1 MSVTAELFNV
11 SEDSLHSDTMI
22 MELSTKSEVITNW
35 NLKMEQV
42 FGFALDIEW
51 FDSNN
56 SLGQL
61 SGAIFT
67 VQP

>member
-1 MSVTAELFNV
+1 
-11 SEDSLHSDTMI
+11 

>member
-1 MSVTAELFNV
+1 MSVTAELINV

-42 FGFALDIEW
+42 YGFALDIEW

-56 SLGQL
+56 SLDQL